1 MATIELAFQ
10 PSPLEGAPPPLA
22 ANAIHV
28 WRLQLHDMPETLLL
42 AREEEERAA
51 RMRHEPSR
59 HVFLHTRTMLRRILA
74 LYTGR
79 PAEALPIVIS
89 EQGKPSLKDENAPC
103 FNLSHS
109 GQMGLIAITRAA
121 PVGVDLEMLRDVT
134 RPDRIAKTYFTPS
147 EQAALASLPESQQL
161 DAFHACW
168 TRKEAY
174 VKATGKGIANQLAS
188 FDVTLLPDQPAQIC
202 AIDGHAQKAQATT
215 LHAFR
220 PRHDAWAAVCALC
233 ADMELLGFE
242 PDPG

>member
-28 WRLQLHDMPETLLL
+28 WRLQLHELPETLLL

-59 HVFLHTRTMLRRILA
+59 RIFLHTRTMLRRILA
-74 LYTGR
+74 LYTGE
-79 PAEALPIVIS
+79 PAEKLPLVIS
-89 EQGKPSLKDENAPC
+89 EQGKPSLDFENAPC

-109 GQMGLIAITRAA
+109 GDIGLIAITRAA
-121 PVGVDLEMLRDVT
+121 HVGIDLEMLRDVT
-134 RPDRIAKTYFTPS
+134 RPDRIAKTYFTPN
-147 EQAALASLPESQQL
+147 EQATLASLPESLQL

-174 VKATGKGIANQLAS
+174 VKATGTGIANQLAR
-188 FDVTLLPDQPAQIC
+188 FDVTLAPDQPAQIC
-202 AIDGHAQKAQATT
+202 AIDGDAQKAQATT

-220 PRHDAWAAVCALC
+220 PAKNAWAAVCSLC

-242 PDPG
+242 PAND